1 MTLTQIIE
9 KTVKDLKAG
18 FKIDFLAGTKDE
30 LNIDFNVVEMLILLT
45 KPYISTIDTIG
56 GGRIKTSNIE
66 MLFTKTDALANSDI
80 NREITVES
88 CELIYEQFIQRL
100 KTTPLLRIT
109 SESYTQ
115 IYDDSDMNLTGIRAN
130 LTIVQNLTA
139 STCLL

>member
-9 KTVKDLKAG
+9 KTIKDLKAG
-18 FKIDFLAGTKDE
+18 FRIDFMAGTKDE

-45 KPYISTIDTIG
+45 KPYVSTIETIG
-56 GGRIKTSNIE
+56 GGRVRTSNIE

-80 NREITVES
+80 NREIIVES

-139 STCLL
+139 SICLL